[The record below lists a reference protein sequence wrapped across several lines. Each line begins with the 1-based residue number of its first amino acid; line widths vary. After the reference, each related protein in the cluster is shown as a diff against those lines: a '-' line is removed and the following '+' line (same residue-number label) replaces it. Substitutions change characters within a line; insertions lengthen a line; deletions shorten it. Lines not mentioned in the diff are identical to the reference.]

1 MKKRRLLCLV
11 LLLCILFNNTTVPSF
26 AVGVEE
32 PVGTVTQTHTE
43 YIQSLGTDQS
53 VVSGSHTADAQRPL
67 LGTDKLL
74 ETANAA
80 MLYEVNSDTTMYT
93 WNPDAP
99 MYPAS
104 LVKIMTALVAL
115 EKGDLSATVTVSANA
130 MAALEENSATLKMQI
145 GEKLTLEQLLYCLL
159 VGGANDA
166 AVVIADHIA
175 ESQQGFIQ
183 MMNDRAKELGC
194 TGTVFLNPHGLHE
207 DPQVTTARDMVK
219 ILREAMKFEAFNN
232 IFGTV
237 EYTLPA
243 TDLSEERYMETT
255 NFMMTPS
262 TVAYYDKRVTGGRTG
277 VTTDRQRCLI
287 VSAEQGDITY
297 IAVVLGAVPTFDIDG
312 YTPKYFGSY
321 EETRELLALGF
332 EGFGVTQVLQEG
344 QVLLQYPVTNA
355 SNCVAAGPSRS
366 VSTVLPLDVSYAD
379 LSAVYQQSMP
389 SLSAP
394 VQYGDE
400 ISTVQL
406 WYGNVC
412 VGESPIIALHNAVNA
427 TDITNSADNRSE
439 SGSFAAALVVVVIL
453 AGAVLLC
460 VGAVWLVRFL
470 RFNAARIKHRK
481 RRQNRRRS
489 R

>member
-1 MKKRRLLCLV
+1 MKKRRLLCLILLVCV
-11 LLLCILFNNTTVPSF
+11 LLHGSLMPVS
-26 AVGVEE
+26 AVGSEE
-32 PVGTVTQTHTE
+32 TTSATSEPYAEYAGSVGV
-43 YIQSLGTDQS
+43 DQS

-74 ETANAA
+74 KTANAA
-80 MLYEVNSDTTMYT
+80 MLYEVNSDTTMYA
-93 WNPDAP
+93 WNPDAS

-104 LVKIMTALVAL
+104 LVKIMTALLAL
-115 EKGDLSATVTVSANA
+115 EKGDLSADVTVSANA
-130 MAALEENSATLKMQI
+130 MAALDENSATLKMQV

-175 ESQQGFIQ
+175 GSQQGFVQ

-219 ILREAMKFEAFNN
+219 ILREAMKFEAFNT

-237 EYTLPA
+237 YYTLPA
-243 TDLSEERYMETT
+243 TDLSEDRYMETT
-255 NFMMTPS
+255 NFMMTPG

-287 VSAEQGDITY
+287 VSAEQGGITY
-297 IAVVLGAVPTFDIDG
+297 IAVVLGAVPTFDVDG

-344 QVLLQYPVTNA
+344 QVLLQYPVANA
-355 SNCVAAGPSRS
+355 SNYVAAGPSRS
-366 VSTVLPLDVSYAD
+366 VSTVLPSDAGYTN
-379 LSAVYQQSMP
+379 LSVVYQQSMP

-394 VQYGDE
+394 VQYGDV
-400 ISTVQL
+400 INTVQL

-412 VGESPIIALHNAVNA
+412 VGESPIIALNSAVNGI
-427 TDITNSADNRSE
+427 DISNGADDR
-439 SGSFAAALVVVVIL
+439 SGSGAFVTALIVVAIVVGAL
-453 AGAVLLC
+453 LLCAGAL
-460 VGAVWLVRFL
+460 WLFRFL
-470 RFNAARIKHRK
+470 RYNAVRMKHRK
-481 RRQNRRRS
+481 RRQDRRRS